1 MVDYDLAYY
10 DYWKE
15 YKQTGDPDIRNFFIE
30 EHYNL
35 VNFIA
40 GRIHKGLP
48 NHVEL
53 DDLISHGTF
62 GLMDAIEKFDPD
74 KNIKFETYASTRIQ
88 GSILDELRA
97 GDWVPRSVR
106 SKQKAVDKKRAE
118 MEAVMGATVSSKDI
132 ADELGWEDGE
142 VSKTL
147 HRSAAVLSI
156 DQSHGD
162 MDGTSVSYSET
173 LATQDDGNSDLHQT
187 LSNSVSEGL
196 SDLDDKERVVVT
208 LYYYE
213 NLTLQDIGTVL
224 GVTESRV
231 CQIHSKALLSMFDDL
246 Q

>member
-15 YKQTGDPDIRNFFIE
+15 YKKTGDPDIRNFFIE
-30 EHYNL
+30 EHYKL

-74 KNIKFETYASTRIQ
+74 KGIKFETYASTRIQ

-106 SKQKAVDKKRAE
+106 SKQKAIERKR
-118 MEAVMGATVSSKDI
+118 MELEAAMGTSASIGEI
-132 ADELGWEDGE
+132 ADELGWEDSE
-142 VSKTL
+142 VSSAL
-147 HRSAAVLSI
+147 HRSSPVLSI
-156 DQSHGD
+156 DQRQGVEYGES
-162 MDGTSVSYSET
+162 SYAET
-173 LATQDDGNSDLHQT
+173 ISTVDDGNSDLHHTLT
-187 LSNSVSEGL
+187 LSMTSGITE
-196 SDLDDKERVVVT
+196 LDDKERVVVT

-213 NLTLQDIGTVL
+213 NLTLQEIGTVL

>member
-1 MVDYDLAYY
+1 MDYDLAYY
-10 DYWKE
+10 DYWVD
-15 YKQTGDPDIRNFFIE
+15 YKKTSDPDIRNFFIE
-30 EHYNL
+30 EHYKL

-40 GRIHKGLP
+40 NRIHKGLP
-48 NHVEL
+48 NHIDL

-74 KNIKFETYASTRIQ
+74 KGIKFETYASTRIQ

-118 MEAVMGATVSSKDI
+118 MEAAMGATVTSKDI

-142 VSKTL
+142 VSQAL
-147 HRSAAVLSI
+147 HKSASILSI

-162 MDGTSVSYSET
+162 SEGMSISYAET
-173 LATQDDGNSDLHQT
+173 LSTQDDGNSDLHQT
-187 LSNSVSEGL
+187 LTASMSTGIES
-196 SDLDDKERVVVT
+196 LDDKERTVVT

-213 NLTLQDIGTVL
+213 NLTLQEIGTVL

-231 CQIHSKALLSMFDDL
+231 CQIHSKALLTMFDDL